1 MGSVEDIHVAAVS
14 NKYIVQTTITKHSRA
29 HTHGIHVCIICWTRL
44 SKMLFLEAKRDGT
57 ITSATYVHS
66 QFQSILSSKR
76 KRTIN
81 GPVSPSLSTST
92 TWPIA

>member
-29 HTHGIHVCIICWTRL
+29 HTRL